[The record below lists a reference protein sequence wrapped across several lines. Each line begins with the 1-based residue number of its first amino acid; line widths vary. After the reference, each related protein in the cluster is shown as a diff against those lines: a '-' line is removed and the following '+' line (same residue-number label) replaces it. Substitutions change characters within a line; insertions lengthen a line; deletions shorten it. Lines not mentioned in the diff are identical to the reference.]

1 MPQATSTGSAL
12 ALGCSLQERPVQ
24 VQVVEADPGQVTAAP
39 GVELGPQALADPA
52 DGRAADRGLL
62 ADDLAEHGLD
72 VAVGQAPDPAR
83 DDQGLQRIGPGDAL
97 AEQLV
102 AQGGVSVA
110 QLRALQA
117 DRPQRRLEGAGL
129 LPAVAVA
136 LGRVPG
142 PALITAAA
150 ELLADDLFDHALEG
164 QPHRQAGYLLDDT
177 QQLPAGG
184 EQLMDLGAD
193 GLSGRYSDSHGCRS
207 PS

>member
-62 ADDLAEHGLD
+62 AEDLAEHGLH
-72 VAVGQAPDPAR
+72 VAVGQAPHPAG

-136 LGRVPG
+136 LGRVSGAPLVAVT
-142 PALITAAA
+142 PQ
-150 ELLADDLFDHALEG
+150 LLADDLVDDALEG
-164 QPHRQAGYLLDDT
+164 QPHRQAGHLLDDA
-177 QQLPAGG
+177 Q
-184 EQLMDLGAD
+184 
-193 GLSGRYSDSHGCRS
+193 
-207 PS
+207 